1 MMIVQVDAKNGERD
15 KGAYLLKHETLC
27 SNEEQVKCKTK
38 GTSLSEEV
46 MCLIAIL
53 TFTKD
58 FVILIKLKKIKY

>member
-15 KGAYLLKHETLC
+15 KGAYLCKHETLC
-27 SNEEQVKCKTK
+27 SNEEQVK
-38 GTSLSEEV
+38 GTSFSEGI
-46 MCLIAIL
+46 MCSIAIL